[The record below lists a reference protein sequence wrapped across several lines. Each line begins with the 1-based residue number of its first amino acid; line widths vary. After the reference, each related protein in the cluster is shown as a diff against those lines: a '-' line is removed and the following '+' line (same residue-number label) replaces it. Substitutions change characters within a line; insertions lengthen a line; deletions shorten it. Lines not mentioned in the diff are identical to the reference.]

1 MKGASILSTII
12 FLTLISLSIPLLAQE
27 AGPELQP
34 PARDSAEETAALPN
48 DRPERSIASVLF
60 SLDPLKKKGPDEKKI
75 TSSISAGLIKNF
87 GNSDVFSING
97 SASVSYNNGI
107 TALSLHYETF
117 YGESGSV
124 LSEHKGQGI
133 INLDHYVH
141 PRIEIFIFSTGEF
154 NEMSRLLFRNN
165 TGAGAKLVIFRNR
178 YWAPDFSAAPV
189 YQYEK
194 YSAQK
199 EEHEARASFRF
210 RLKVTP
216 VDPLLLQFVA
226 FYVPAFDD
234 GENYRFNIDTFLQ
247 VKITSFTIPGVKD
260 TETGCGKSGLYLIG
274 GYKREFNNR
283 VPDDTKK
290 LDQTLYFRISF
301 LI

>member
-1 MKGASILSTII
+1 MKGTLILSTI
-12 FLTLISLSIPLLAQE
+12 LTFTLMSLSMPLLSQE
-27 AGPELQP
+27 AT
-34 PARDSAEETAALPN
+34 RDSADDSTPLP
-48 DRPERSIASVLF
+48 DDKPEQSITSILF

-75 TSSISAGLIKNF
+75 TSSISAGLLKNF

-97 SASVSYNNGI
+97 SASFSYNNGI
-107 TALSLHYETF
+107 TALNLFYETF
-117 YGESGSV
+117 YGENGSV

-133 INLDHYVH
+133 INLDHFVH
-141 PRIEIFIFSTGEF
+141 PRIEIFIFSSGEY

-178 YWAPDFSAAPV
+178 YWAPDISAAPV

-199 EEHEARASFRF
+199 EEHEARASIRF
-210 RLKVTP
+210 RLKITP
-216 VDPLLLQFVA
+216 VDPLLLQFVT

-234 GENYRFNIDTFLQ
+234 SENYRFNIDTFLQ
-247 VKITSFTIPGVKD
+247 VKIATFTIPGIKD
-260 TETGCGKSGLYLIG
+260 TDTGCGKSGLYLIG

-290 LDQTLYFRISF
+290 LDQTVYFRISF